1 MNYYGDETYFTQGA
15 FHHVVGLMY
24 LKDKPLKKKSLFPHK
39 YYLIHSMMENLGY
52 FIHSYYSKKHKFD
65 IIYAIKYFSRF
76 ISAVYWLSIITEKTF
91 KSKIKQLLD
100 LTEDMKSYIRNR
112 NNQEIFNHYF
122 ANLIET
128 DDNDLIAN
136 LVHLFKEKKIKTIKE
151 LIDNKEP
158 LIYLLELLKMSIDN
172 NLRSTTLR
180 ITRDGD
186 IFTVNIDPIL

>member
-1 MNYYGDETYFTQGA
+1 VSPVINNY
-15 FHHVVGLMY
+15 
-24 LKDKPLKKKSLFPHK
+24 KK
-39 YYLIHSMMENLGY
+39 I
-52 FIHSYYSKKHKFD
+52 
-65 IIYAIKYFSRF
+65 
-76 ISAVYWLSIITEKTF
+76 F
-91 KSKIKQLLD
+91 KLKIKQLLN

>member
-1 MNYYGDETYFTQGA
+1 MVESHAQQHLIDEDQDEDLAPKCSWVQTRLRVLRGVCLLPSVSPVINNY
-15 FHHVVGLMY
+15 
-24 LKDKPLKKKSLFPHK
+24 KK
-39 YYLIHSMMENLGY
+39 I
-52 FIHSYYSKKHKFD
+52 
-65 IIYAIKYFSRF
+65 
-76 ISAVYWLSIITEKTF
+76 F
-91 KSKIKQLLD
+91 KSKIKQLLN
-100 LTEDMKSYIRNR
+100 LTEDIKSHIRNR

-136 LVHLFKEKKIKTIKE
+136 LVHLFKEKKLKTIKE